1 MSFRTIEI
9 SDPQFEFNGI
19 RMITVKSNALKARA
33 DVSVYIPEAAKGK
46 KGIAVIVLLHGVFGS
61 HWAWLLKGGV
71 HQTLE
76 RMITNGESKPFILVM
91 PSDGLWGDGS
101 GYVPHQIQ
109 DFEKWIGEDIPRLA
123 KEVIEEVNESST
135 FFIAGLSMGGYGAF
149 RVGLNYPIYQG
160 VSGHSS
166 VIDIRKLIDFVE
178 EDWSFWKVENE
189 ENTILDTIQKN
200 HANLVP
206 FRFDCGLEDELV
218 HQNQQLHKDLL
229 DANIH
234 HQFETFSGGH
244 NWPYWQKNIEKTL
257 SFFTKIS

>member
-76 RMITNGESKPFILVM
+76 RMIANGESKPFILVM

-109 DFEKWIGEDIPRLA
+109 DFEKWIGEDIPTLA
-123 KEVIEEVNESST
+123 KEVIEEVNESLHLNLPTEEGVETISG
-135 FFIAGLSMGGYGAF
+135 FILGLLGS
-149 RVGLNYPIYQG
+149 LP
-160 VSGHSS
+160 
-166 VIDIRKLIDFVE
+166 K
-178 EDWSFWKVENE
+178 
-189 ENTILDTIQKN
+189 
-200 HANLVP
+200 
-206 FRFDCGLEDELV
+206 
-218 HQNQQLHKDLL
+218 
-229 DANIH
+229 
-234 HQFETFSGGH
+234 
-244 NWPYWQKNIEKTL
+244 EKECV
-257 SFFTKIS
+257 